1 MEYVAKT
8 NKKIYF
14 QSDFITLII
23 RLVLTVGCI
32 VVAFFLD
39 PLPKILLLVA
49 SGALIIHALI
59 NLFLTLPS
67 LRVERPVV
75 LREDEIEVVVKRKRI
90 TLARS
95 EVNGI
100 AFRRV
105 SNSLDGGSVVVH
117 LDGSKSHVVPFISDL
132 NEVRVAAEKLGY
144 RVSAC
149 A

>member
-75 LREDEIEVVVKRKRI
+75 LREDEIELVVKRKRI
-90 TLARS
+90 TLAKS

-100 AFRRV
+100 AFRCV
-105 SNSLDGGSVVVH
+105 SSSLDGGSVVVH
-117 LDGSKSHVVPFISDL
+117 LDGSKSHIVPFIADL